1 MRVVDVL
8 VIGFMIA
15 AVLILG
21 RVIWG
26 TPLITRVRESFA
38 SGGKSPINS
47 STDCPMGSAFYMYK
61 GSSFCCSGNMNTGA
75 DRLEDTCKAYTG
87 RDAQPLTFCTLG
99 PSKGAIKNCMELRS
113 GLMQAEGAAVCPSN
127 HTFVKGAS
135 GSDTQGGRCCDD
147 PGNPELTECV
157 SNNYCNVSTNK
168 NEFADAKSCQFQKA
182 QEDAPACP
190 KGYGPFTAAGQGFP
204 GGSAIT
210 LFGCTDNGQNCY
222 ADSTIKRLKELGY
235 DVSSLTSCTSL
246 SKLTT
251 K

>member
-1 MRVVDVL
+1 
-8 VIGFMIA
+8 MIA
-15 AVLILG
+15 SVLILG

-47 STDCPMGSAFYMYK
+47 STNCPMGSAFYMHK
-61 GSSFCCSGNMNTGA
+61 GASFCCSGNVNTGA
-75 DRLEDTCKAYTG
+75 DRLEDTCKAYSS
-87 RDAQPLTFCTLG
+87 RDTHPLTFCTLG
-99 PSKGAIKNCMELRS
+99 PSKGGVKNCMELRS

-127 HTFVKGAS
+127 HTFVKEAS
-135 GSDTQGGRCCDD
+135 GQARCCDD
-147 PGNPELTECV
+147 PGNPELTECA
-157 SNNYCNVSTNK
+157 SNNYCNVSTDK

-190 KGYGPFTAAGQGFP
+190 KSYGPFTAAGQGAM
-204 GGSAIT
+204 SSIT

-235 DVSSLTSCTSL
+235 DVSSLISCTSL
-246 SKLTT
+246 TKLTA